1 MMFQTPKNPSSA
13 LRRRLM
19 LGALP
24 LLSGIGISGGA
35 VAPAWAQPS
44 PPSDDAPS
52 ALARIRTSG
61 ALKVA
66 LYNAF
71 APFSSQSPQ
80 AAGGALQ
87 GFDVSLAQALAQTMG
102 LQLSLLAFDA
112 GENMNDDLRNMVWK
126 GHYLGYGPADVMLHV
141 PLDKRFM
148 QQNPQALI
156 FAPYMREHIVLLH
169 NTQRL
174 PQVSSAADLQ
184 GIPLAAERGTA
195 AASALMG
202 HEQRALSAQVH
213 LYDDG
218 IKAAASVLQGQAAAA
233 YVSRAQAEAAIFQA
247 QQDKVSTLSV
257 QMSEFILPG
266 VAPQGWL
273 VGMAVKAQ
281 SDDLGQ
287 ALQQAL
293 QTLRDNG
300 QLLAL
305 FKQHG
310 LTLTAP

>member
-1 MMFQTPKNPSSA
+1 MPQTSKTPPCA

-24 LLSGIGISGGA
+24 LLTGMGVGVGA
-35 VAPAWAQPS
+35 VVPAWAQQ

-52 ALARIRTSG
+52 ALARIRASG

-66 LYNAF
+66 LYHAF
-71 APFSSQSPQ
+71 APFSAQAPK
-80 AAGGALQ
+80 AAGGGMQ
-87 GFDVSLAQALAQTMG
+87 GLDVSLAQALAQAMG
-102 LQLSLLAFDA
+102 LQLSLLPFDA

-141 PLDKRFM
+141 PIDKRFM
-148 QQNPQALI
+148 QHNPQALI

-169 NTQRL
+169 DTQRL

-184 GIPLAAERGTA
+184 GLPLAAERGTA
-195 AASALMG
+195 AASALIG
-202 HEQRALSAQVH
+202 QDERALSAQVR

-218 IKAAASVLQGQAAAA
+218 VKAAASVLQGQAAAA

-247 QQDKVSTLSV
+247 QQDNVSSAAV
-257 QMSEFILPG
+257 QMSAFILPG
-266 VAPQGWL
+266 VAPQGWS
-273 VGMAVKAQ
+273 VGMAVKAKNE
-281 SDDLGQ
+281 DLGQ

-300 QLLAL
+300 QLQAL

-310 LTLTAP
+310 LTLLAP

>member
-1 MMFQTPKNPSSA
+1 MPQTSKNPPCA

-24 LLSGIGISGGA
+24 LLTGMGVGVGA
-35 VAPAWAQPS
+35 VVPAWAQQ

-52 ALARIRTSG
+52 ALARIRASG

-71 APFSSQSPQ
+71 APFSAQAAK
-80 AAGGALQ
+80 AAGGGMQ
-87 GFDVSLAQALAQTMG
+87 GLDVSLAQALAQAMG
-102 LQLSLLAFDA
+102 LQLSLLPFDA
-112 GENMNDDLRNMVWK
+112 GENMSDDLRNMVWK

-141 PLDKRFM
+141 PVDKRFM
-148 QQNPQALI
+148 QHNPQALI

-169 NTQRL
+169 DTQRL

-184 GIPLAAERGTA
+184 GLPLAAERGTA
-195 AASALMG
+195 AASALIG
-202 HEQRALSAQVH
+202 QDERALSGQVR

-218 IKAAASVLQGQAAAA
+218 VKAAASVLQGQAAAA

-247 QQDKVSTLSV
+247 QQDSVSSAAV
-257 QMSEFILPG
+257 QMSAFILPG
-266 VAPQGWL
+266 VAPQGWS
-273 VGMAVKAQ
+273 VGMAVKAKNE
-281 SDDLGQ
+281 DLGQ
-287 ALQQAL
+287 ALQQGL

-300 QLLAL
+300 QLQAL

-310 LTLTAP
+310 LTLLAP